1 LSIWNCDNLLYKVR
15 LNLEEVWNQVLRKVD
30 DLLQFGLLDML
41 KKTRIESFQEG
52 ILSLKTESQAA
63 YDYFQNKAVLTHLLI
78 ISSEIFH
85 EHGLDLKEITILK
98 SNQE

>member
-1 LSIWNCDNLLYKVR
+1 VR
-15 LNLEEVWNQVLRKVD
+15 LNLEEVWSQVLRKVD

-85 EHGLDLKEITILK
+85 EHGLDLKEITISK